1 MIARAAAR
9 GSNGE
14 AGAAEVAAP
23 PHAAMDAVDTDL
35 IAGVG
40 ARAVPAWQR
49 ALGEAVSSVGELL
62 DLLEL
67 APERLP
73 PHLRPSERPADAA
86 ARDFPLRVPR
96 GFVSRM
102 RPGDPADPLLL
113 QVLPTA
119 AELVAAPGYAA
130 DPLAEAD
137 QATAVSPLPGV
148 LHKYRGRALLLVTGA
163 CGIHCRYCFRRH
175 FPYGEHAAGG
185 DGWRPVLDWL
195 AASPGVEEAIL
206 SGGDP
211 LAAGDEK
218 LARLVAGLDAVPHLR
233 RLRIHTRLPV
243 VLPER
248 VDAALAGWLGGTR
261 LSTVV
266 VLHANHHHELDAAV
280 AMAIKRLRAAGAT
293 VLNQAVLLAG
303 VNDSVAAQCEL
314 SRALFDAGALPYYLH
329 LLDRVAGAAHF
340 EVGEPRA
347 RELLR
352 GVMAELP
359 GYLVPRLVREVP
371 GAPYKVPLELGAG

>member
-1 MIARAAAR
+1 
-9 GSNGE
+9 
-14 AGAAEVAAP
+14 VA
-23 PHAAMDAVDTDL
+23 D
-35 IAGVG
+35 AGVV
-40 ARAVPAWQR
+40 RLVPAWQR
-49 ALGEAVSSVGELL
+49 ALGDAVSSVGELL
-62 DLLEL
+62 DLLALDAAE
-67 APERLP
+67 LP
-73 PHLRPSERPADAA
+73 PHLQASAAA

-96 GFVSRM
+96 GFVARM

-119 AELVAAPGYAA
+119 AELVAAPGYSI
-130 DPLAEAD
+130 DPLAESDEA
-137 QATAVSPLPGV
+137 AAFSPLPG
-148 LHKYRGRALLLVTGA
+148 LLQKYRGRALLLVTGA

-175 FPYGEHAAGG
+175 FPYGEHAPRGEGRDRA
-185 DGWRPVLDWL
+185 LHWL
-195 AASPGVEEAIL
+195 AANPGVEEVIL

-211 LAAGDEK
+211 LAVSDEK
-218 LARLVAGLDAVPHLR
+218 LARLVEGLDAVPNLR
-233 RLRIHTRLPV
+233 RLRVHTRMPV

-248 VDAALAGWLGGTR
+248 VDAALLDWLGGTR

-266 VLHANHHHELDAAV
+266 VLHANHAQEIDGAVVAA
-280 AMAIKRLRAAGAT
+280 IGRLRAAGAT

-303 VNDSVAAQCEL
+303 VNDSVAAQCDL

-340 EVGEPRA
+340 EVGESRA

-371 GAPYKVPLELGAG
+371 GAPYKVPLDLGAT